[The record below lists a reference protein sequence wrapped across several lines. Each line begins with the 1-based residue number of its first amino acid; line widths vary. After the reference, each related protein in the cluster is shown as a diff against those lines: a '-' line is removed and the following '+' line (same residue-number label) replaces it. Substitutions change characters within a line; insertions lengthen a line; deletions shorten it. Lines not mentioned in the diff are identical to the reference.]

1 MSVLRLQL
9 VGRCQLRCGYCCPSS
24 AESTA
29 LGAIA
34 PSLAERAVRLLS
46 RVGVRR
52 IRLTGGE
59 PLLHPE
65 VVGIVERLSRV
76 PGIEEVALT
85 TNGQRLASTA
95 AALRAAGLRRVN
107 VHIDSLRP
115 ERYARLCGGRLERS
129 LSGLDAAIAEGLAP
143 KLNVVVQ
150 RGENDDELADFCA
163 LASERRVCVR
173 FIELMDTRVASLLVV
188 GRYVPS
194 HEIRAALEALGAVRA
209 GRRGNAPADEYLLL
223 DGAQV
228 GVIASESEPFCDTC
242 DRLRLDATGRLRT
255 CLYAADGL
263 DLGAMLASG
272 ASDDALLGALLQAIA
287 GKHSLHPRLRP
298 PDTGPTRFSM
308 AAVGG

>member
-29 LGAIA
+29 LGAITPA
-34 PSLAERAVRLLS
+34 LAERAVRLLA
-46 RVGVRR
+46 RTGVRR

-59 PLLHPE
+59 PLLHPD

-76 PGIEEVALT
+76 RGIEEVALT
-85 TNGQRLASTA
+85 TNGQRLASLA
-95 AALRAAGLRRVN
+95 PALRAAGLGRVN

-115 ERYARLCGGRLERS
+115 ERYARLCGGRLDRA
-129 LSGLDAAIAEGLAP
+129 LAGLDAAIAGDLAP

-163 LASERRVCVR
+163 LASQRRVCVR
-173 FIELMDTRVASLLVV
+173 FIELMDTRVASSLVA

-194 HEIRAALEALGAVRA
+194 AEIRAGLEALGAVRA
-209 GRRGNAPADEYLLL
+209 GRRGNAPADDYLLR
-223 DGAQV
+223 DGAHV

-255 CLYAADGL
+255 CLYAAKGL
-263 DLGAMLASG
+263 DVGAMIAGG
-272 ASDDALLGALLQAIA
+272 ASDDAVLGALSAAIA
-287 GKHSLHPRLRP
+287 AKRSLHPRLRP
-298 PDTGPTRFSM
+298 VHSNEPRFSM